1 MIDFIGK
8 RRFYALISFTLLIPS
23 LIALGLWQ
31 FEPGLDFAGG
41 LETEVRFVQNVG
53 QDDIEAAVEGAE
65 LLEGS
70 EVVVSDEGEG
80 IFRIEVIA
88 PEAPAGD
95 DAGEEADDPAE
106 EDAGDAAA
114 EGDEAAESPP
124 DPALEADAALGSAL
138 NSTFGDVAVTD
149 SAIDGNRVV
158 RAVWFPYDAVQ
169 DEVRAALETA
179 AFGGAR
185 LQETA
190 AGDFRIRVEV
200 DDDDDVELIRTRIN
214 DALRAEVSPIVVLQ
228 SSSVSAVLSVEI
240 ARDAGIALAC
250 AALAVLVYISLAF
263 RRLPNPV
270 LYGGAAIIALV
281 HDVAI
286 VAGAFAIAGRFG
298 GLEVNAMFVTA
309 LLAIIG
315 YSVNDTIVVFDRIRE
330 NLLLDPRED
339 FKRVVNAAI
348 TQTLGRSLNTSMT
361 LLLAVLAL
369 LLIGG
374 VTVRPFLIVLLIG
387 TVAGTYSSIAVA
399 SQIVV
404 LWQDGSLPR
413 LLRLGRTRSEIR
425 RVPRRA

>member
-8 RRFYALISFTLLIPS
+8 RRFYALISLALLIPS

-41 LETEVRFVQNVG
+41 LETEVRFVQDVS
-53 QDDIEAAVEGAE
+53 QADIEAAVEGAE
-65 LLEGS
+65 LPEGS
-70 EVVVSDEGEG
+70 EVAVSDEGEG
-80 IFRIEVIA
+80 IFRIEVVA
-88 PEAPAGD
+88 PEVPAGD
-95 DAGEEADDPAE
+95 AAGEEAGDSAGE
-106 EDAGDAAA
+106 AAGDAAV
-114 EGDEAAESPP
+114 EGEEAVESPP

-149 SAIDGNRVV
+149 SAVDGNRVV

-200 DDDDDVELIRTRIN
+200 DDDDDVERIRTRIN
-214 DALRAEVSPIVVLQ
+214 DALRTEVSPIVVLQ

-250 AALAVLVYISLAF
+250 AALAILVYISLAF

-404 LWQDGSLPR
+404 LWQDGTLPR
-413 LLRLGRTRSEIR
+413 LLRRDRARSEIR